1 MQLYYTVYKY
11 LILFKHTIV
20 NIELKNNS
28 SIKQYK
34 QVTTVIMHDKA
45 IHTGMSTCE
54 IIYLS
59 LQKIKLY
66 VCKDIQHPK
75 ITNY

>member
-1 MQLYYTVYKY
+1 MC
-11 LILFKHTIV
+11 
-20 NIELKNNS
+20 ENS
-28 SIKQYK
+28 KQI
-34 QVTTVIMHDKA
+34 TTEIMHDKA
-45 IHTGMSTCE
+45 IFTGMSTCE
-54 IIYLS
+54 ITYLS